1 MSPRIRSDRLKN
13 IMWAYAAAV
22 LAASAAIALST
33 TVLSVLG
40 PGRAAASLLTQI
52 GTGFA
57 LAAMAAVFAIPVT
70 FLSALLPAAAV
81 ILYAE
86 PRGVRSPVAYALL
99 GALVAVVSVVG
110 AVVVVDLITY
120 RPSNPARATPPAE
133 VIRQLALRCLLFVIP
148 GLCGGLTYWA
158 KAGRHAGGATVSV

>member
-1 MSPRIRSDRLKN
+1 MSVRIRSDRLKD

-22 LAASAAIALST
+22 LAASAAIALT
-33 TVLSVLG
+33 ITVLSVLG
-40 PGRAAASLLTQI
+40 PGRAAASLLAQI

-57 LAAMAAVFAIPVT
+57 LAALAAGIAIPLT
-70 FLSALLPAAAV
+70 FLLALLPAAAV
-81 ILYAE
+81 IVYAE

-99 GALVAVVSVVG
+99 GVLVAVVSVVG
-110 AVVVVDLITY
+110 AVVVVDLVTY
-120 RPSNPARATPPAE
+120 RPSYSAVTPPAE
-133 VIRQLALRCLLFVIP
+133 IIRQLALGCLLFVIP